1 MANRT
6 RIRELAS
13 LLNIQTIAN
22 PKFDWKTLPTNHLD
36 CLQFVFESEQ
46 SNRKKNSVARNKKY
60 SNLPHLQFD
69 AQRLNTGL
77 QYQVEVLLTCG
88 WVENCT
94 NLLITGPCGVGKTAL
109 ASFLANNAIEQ
120 GFKAQYIKMD
130 ELLLVLQNKET
141 SDRARAKLS
150 KIRYADILVFD
161 EFLYLDI
168 NKHDLE
174 ILYKLLMSLNDTTS
188 IVFISNRDVSD
199 WVQGS
204 DDKYAMQLLI
214 NRAIAKAE
222 TIRLHENN

>member
-1 MANRT
+1 MANKT
-6 RIRELAS
+6 KIRELAS
-13 LLNIQTIAN
+13 LLNIQTIVN
-22 PKFDWKTLPTNHLD
+22 PKFDWKTLPINHLD

-60 SNLPHLQFD
+60 SNLPNLQFD
-69 AQRLNTGL
+69 TQILNAGL
-77 QYQVEVLLTCG
+77 QYQVETLLKCG
-88 WVENCT
+88 WVEKST

-109 ASFLANNAIEQ
+109 ASHLASNAIEQ
-120 GFKAQYIKMD
+120 GFKAQYVKLD
-130 ELLLVLQNKET
+130 ELLLVLQNKDS
-141 SDRARAKLS
+141 SDRARARLS
-150 KIRYADILVFD
+150 KIRYADILVLD
-161 EFLYLDI
+161 EFLYLDL

-222 TIRLHENN
+222 TIRLHEST